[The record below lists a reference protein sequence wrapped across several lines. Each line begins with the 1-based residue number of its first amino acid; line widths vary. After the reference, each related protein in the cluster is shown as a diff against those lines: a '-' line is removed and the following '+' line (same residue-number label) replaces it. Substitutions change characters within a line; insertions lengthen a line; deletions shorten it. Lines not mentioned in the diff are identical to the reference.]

1 MPKRS
6 YLAIMGLNIENLRSG
21 DAGTWQTVQVIRRF
35 VAEGRVDPLIR
46 KQAIAVVGSGG
57 RQPEREVSALLN
69 FVRRRIR
76 YVADPVDTEF
86 VASARRVLEI
96 GGGDC
101 DDLVVLLG
109 ALLESIGYETQVKVM
124 AVDRRAEYEHVY
136 LLVKIAGAW
145 LPLDPTSRTQGLGWE
160 YPLRGREHT
169 FSIPR
174 PQLGELEWKWLDDLG
189 RWIGKQAKAVVR
201 FTGQVAS
208 ALGPVLAVIPGV
220 GTVTAAIVTVAGK
233 TVVKLTDPKTG
244 RVIGYAPGN
253 TVVDANGN
261 LVLDSATLAQLNLG
275 QASAGGSNW
284 WLYLALGGVAALL
297 LGGGRKR

>member
-1 MPKRS
+1 
-6 YLAIMGLNIENLRSG
+6 MGLNLEHLRSG
-21 DAGTWQTVQVIRRF
+21 DAGTWQTVQVIKRF
-35 VAEGRVDPLIR
+35 IAEGRVDPLIR
-46 KQAIAVVGSGG
+46 KQAVAVIGSGG

-109 ALLESIGYETQVKVM
+109 ALLESIGYETQLRVM
-124 AVDRRAEYEHVY
+124 AVDPRAEYEHVY
-136 LLVKIAGAW
+136 LLVKLARAW
-145 LPLDPTSRTQGLGWE
+145 VPLDPTSRTQGLGWE
-160 YPLRGREHT
+160 YPVRGREHT

-174 PQLGELEWKWLDDLG
+174 PQLAGLDFSIGDAW
-189 RWIGKQAKAVVR
+189 RWVKKQFVAVARFQGK
-201 FTGQVAS
+201 VAS

-220 GTVTAAIVTVAGK
+220 GTVAAAIVTVAGK
-233 TVVKLTDPKTG
+233 TVVMLTDPKTG

-261 LVLDSATLAQLNLG
+261 LVLDSATLAQLNSG
-275 QASAGGSNW
+275 HASAGGSNW

-297 LGGGRKR
+297 LTGGKKR